1 MPLTRAWALFAVSA
15 VILTAAITGWFRLPS
30 PNALPR
36 CMNSALAAFQ
46 TAQSPEEAA
55 AIWKELGDKAPNLAK
70 QQYPDFAFIAA
81 YTFLFFVL
89 ARIGRQRPIRS
100 SHVAGTLVMVSAIVT
115 AFADIGEN
123 FFTLSNIATLHH
135 GLPDAARVALMRDFS
150 LTKWAACGVTLV
162 LLLWVF
168 LPSRRGSA
176 LYRLLA
182 LTIAALSL
190 VSGSMGILGWWDNTK
205 IELVIPFLAPALFLQ
220 IPLLW
225 WYWDDVLGTHVAIGS
240 QPVEM
245 WEVNAG

>member
-1 MPLTRAWALFAVSA
+1 MPLTRTWALFAVSA

-30 PNALPR
+30 PDALPR
-36 CMNSALAAFQ
+36 CMNSASAAFQ

-81 YTFLFFVL
+81 YTLLFIVL

-100 SHVAGTLVMVSAIVT
+100 SHVAGTLVMISAVVT
-115 AFADIGEN
+115 AVADVGEN
-123 FFTLSNIATLHH
+123 CFTLSNIAALHH

-150 LTKWAACGVTLV
+150 LTKWASCGVTLV
-162 LLLWVF
+162 LLWWIF

-220 IPLLW
+220 IPLFW
-225 WYWDDVLGTHVAIGS
+225 RYWDDVLETHVAIGS

-245 WEVNAG
+245 WVVNAG